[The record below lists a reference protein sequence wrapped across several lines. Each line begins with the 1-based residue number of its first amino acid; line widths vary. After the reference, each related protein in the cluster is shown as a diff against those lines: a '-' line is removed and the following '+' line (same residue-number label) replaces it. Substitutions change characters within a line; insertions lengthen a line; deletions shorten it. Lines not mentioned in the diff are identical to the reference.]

1 MCVWLHVIEMDK
13 EKGAEENVNKLKLLE
28 TKDSGNRVKTILVP
42 ARDFE
47 FTKLSSFSQEFQ
59 FQRAVARNNFIVN
72 FTPGPGFIAS
82 YHTAGCEHGCK
93 SVAERVSV
101 SHASR

>member
-1 MCVWLHVIEMDK
+1 MHVPIVRMCVSLHVIEMDK

-59 FQRAVARNNFIVN
+59 FQRTVARNNFIVN
-72 FTPGPGFIAS
+72 FTAS
-82 YHTAGCEHGCK
+82 PFYCL
-93 SVAERVSV
+93 V
-101 SHASR
+101 SHRRV